1 MPVPSTPS
9 TDDSHSFPKTG
20 LRAGFLSS
28 MALRTDG
35 VTALLLGT
43 VPKNHPNPWANHP
56 KEKRWGIFLEKTGFL
71 GNGGKGEMG
80 ANGLKMQDGVENIAK
95 MFF

>member
-1 MPVPSTPS
+1 MGETP
-9 TDDSHSFPKTG
+9 K
-20 LRAGFLSS
+20 RKK
-28 MALRTDG
+28 MG
-35 VTALLLGT
+35 V
-43 VPKNHPNPWANHP
+43 
-56 KEKRWGIFLEKTGFL
+56 FLEKTGFL